1 MRDQSKGLLVSVISL
16 ALMLMSLGPPLLAA
30 QQPTGSIEGTVTDV
44 NGAVIPGAK
53 VTITEKATGR
63 QIPVTTNND
72 GVFQAR
78 ALLPGEY
85 TVRIEHSGFSSEL
98 QENVTLRVGQSVN
111 VSASLKPG
119 GAQEVVTVTG
129 STEIQVDTVR
139 STVDGVIRGEQ
150 IDKMPLNARNFLELA
165 ALEPGVIVRDGGAI
179 DPTKSNAFRTVG
191 ISGRGGTGTRVQ
203 FDGID
208 VTDETV
214 GTTTANLSDDAISE
228 FQVSRSS
235 FDLSTSL
242 TTSGAI
248 SVVTRSGGNQVHGS
262 VFYFGRNQDMAA
274 AVAKTRTLDKD
285 GKDAGNPPFHRHQVG
300 FRAGGPVVK
309 DKVFWFLNWERF
321 YQADLLHYDVSSFT
335 FFPQMAGDVS
345 KPVGIRYASGR
356 MDWNITPSIRA
367 FYRFNHN
374 WDSSTGG
381 SGQSPFQNIDWTNIH
396 AVGAD
401 ISQSRMTHSFRF
413 GYVNFNNQIQSQE
426 FTQFP
431 FPVSNGVPFFLS
443 VGQFGEGPNGLAPQQ
458 TYQDNFQTKYDG
470 SYIRGKHTLRYGLE
484 LNRIVLG
491 GFANFS
497 GPLSIGG
504 DFTTHAPDPSKN
516 DPGGTLEQII
526 ARGGDPK
533 NPLEYPF
540 VSFSTGPANGFFTI
554 PAAHGFAHGGN
565 YNLRTAWYVG
575 DTWRVLPSLTVNFG
589 TRWEYDT
596 AYFNKEKEDGVR
608 RPAILGVLHPPSL
621 TAPHFP
627 KDAFGPTLGFAWD
640 PWRNG
645 KTVIR
650 GGFYRAYEMNIAN
663 NTIFNEFALIP
674 PGIGPDSYSQAFVS
688 GPDGTPINV
697 DGRHPTGNY
706 NDLVGKPIKDVLPI
720 ITQVHQALQAAYANY
735 KFDPTKGKTAFEIA
749 KGNGNFGIFPG
760 DYKLPYSMQFNIG
773 FQRELFKNNVLT
785 VDYVRN
791 HAVGLPF
798 LNVDYEKR
806 LDASTLDKS
815 AAAAKV
821 ATVLAGKTVDQWL
834 ATPANAG
841 KTITAFGL
849 ATDVFF
855 TGRTPDLLRDRILS
869 GGFSLYSAI
878 QARLV
883 GRLTNKLGIFR
894 NMSYSVS
901 YALGHSLA
909 TCAAGRVEF
918 GSSTCDNHTINN
930 KQYFGLNAFSLRH
943 IVGTGV
949 LMDLPGGV
957 GLNLGMSFSSRAP
970 ASLTVPAL
978 GGISGANALFTTD
991 LNGDGGIATTPRTDL
1006 LPGLRNGNWGRGV
1019 SSIGELNN
1027 LIVAYNSTVAGH
1039 LTPAGQA
1046 LVAAGIFTEAQ
1057 LVALKAVSPIIPLVP
1072 GTNRTPFASDPF
1084 NFTMRVSRP
1093 IKIENAYVVHNLT
1106 IEPYLDI
1113 FNLFNYRGVGAY
1125 SGLGAGFGSLNFDYQ
1140 NTGRV
1145 QEEQNARGFAYGP
1158 RTIQLGFRVSF

>member
-1 MRDQSKGLLVSVISL
+1 MADQNKRLLVSVISL
-16 ALMLMSLGPPLLAA
+16 ALVMMSLAPRLLAG

-44 NGAVIPGAK
+44 NGAVIPGSK

-63 QIPVTTNND
+63 QIPVTTNNE
-72 GVFQAR
+72 GIFQAR

-85 TVRIEHSGFSSEL
+85 TVRIEHGGFSSEV
-98 QENVTLRVGQSVN
+98 QENVTVRVGQSVN

-119 GAQEVVTVTG
+119 GAQEVVTVSG

-139 STVDGVIRGEQ
+139 HTVDGVIRGEQ
-150 IDKMPLNARNFLELA
+150 IDRMPLNARNFLELA
-165 ALEPGVIVRDGGAI
+165 ALEPGVIVRDGGTI

-262 VFYFGRNQDMAA
+262 VFYFGRNQDMTA
-274 AVAKTRTLDKD
+274 AVSKTRILDKD
-285 GKDAGNPPFHRHQVG
+285 LKDAGNPPFHRHQVG
-300 FRAGGPVVK
+300 FRAGGPIVK

-321 YQADLLHYDVSSFT
+321 YQADNLHYDVSSFT

-356 MDWNITPSIRA
+356 ADWNVTPSIRV
-367 FYRFNHN
+367 FYRFNNN
-374 WDSSTGG
+374 WDNSTGG

-396 AVGAD
+396 AFGAD

-426 FTQFP
+426 FPQFP
-431 FPVSNGVPFFLS
+431 FPTSNGVPVF
-443 VGQFGEGPNGLAPQQ
+443 VGVGEFREGPNSLAPQQ

-484 LNRIVLG
+484 VNRIVLG

-497 GPLSIGG
+497 GPLSVAG
-504 DFTTHAPDPSKN
+504 DFSS
-516 DPGGTLEQII
+516 DPGGTRDQVI

-533 NPLEYPF
+533 NPLEYPLT
-540 VSFSTGPANGFFTI
+540 SFSTGPANGFFTI
-554 PAAHGFAHGGN
+554 PAAHGFEHGGN
-565 YNLRTAWYVG
+565 YNLRTAWYLG

-596 AYFNKEKEDGVR
+596 AYFNKEKEDGAR
-608 RPAILGVLHPPSL
+608 RPAILSKVHPPSL
-621 TAPHFP
+621 DAPKFP
-627 KDAFGPTLGFAWD
+627 KDAFGPTVGFAWD

-674 PGIGPDSYSQAFVS
+674 PGIGPDSYTQAFVS
-688 GPDGTPINV
+688 APDGTPINV

-706 NDLVGKPIKDVLPI
+706 NDLVGRPLKDVLPL

-735 KFDPTKGKTAFEIA
+735 KFDPTKGQTAFEIA
-749 KGNGNFGIFPG
+749 RGVTNGGIFPG
-760 DYKLPYSMQFNIG
+760 DYRLPYSMQFNIG
-773 FQRELFKNNVLT
+773 FQRELVKNNVLT

-798 LNVDYEKR
+798 LLVDYENR
-806 LDASTLDKS
+806 LDASTLNK
-815 AAAAKV
+815 AAAVAKV
-821 ATVLAGKTVDQWL
+821 NSVLAGRTVDQWI
-834 ATPANAG
+834 AANPG
-841 KTITAFGL
+841 RTITSFGL
-849 ATDVFF
+849 ATDTFF
-855 TGRTPDLLRDRILS
+855 TGLTPDLLRARVVS
-869 GGFSLYSAI
+869 GGFSLYSAV
-878 QARLV
+878 QAKLV
-883 GRLTNKLGIFR
+883 GRLTNKLRVFR

-909 TCAAGRVEF
+909 TCSAGRVEF
-918 GSSTCDNHTINN
+918 ESNTCDNHTINN

-943 IVGTGV
+943 IVGSGV

-957 GLNLGMSFSSRAP
+957 GLNLGMSFLSRGP
-970 ASLTVPAL
+970 ASLTIPAL
-978 GGISGANALFTTD
+978 GGITGANALFTTD
-991 LNGDGGIATTPRTDL
+991 LNGDGGTGSTPRTDL
-1006 LPGLRNGNWGRGV
+1006 LPGLRSGNWGRGV
-1019 SSIGELNN
+1019 NSIQELNQ
-1027 LIVAYNSTVAGH
+1027 LIIEYNQKVAGH
-1039 LTPAGQA
+1039 PTPAGKA
-1046 LVAAGIFTEAQ
+1046 LIDAGIFTEAQ
-1057 LVALKAVSPIIPLVP
+1057 LVALKAVSPTIPLVP
-1072 GTNRTPFASDPF
+1072 GTNRNPFASDPF
-1084 NFTMRVSRP
+1084 NFTLRVTRP
-1093 IKIENAYVVHNLT
+1093 IKIENARIVHNLV
-1106 IEPYLDI
+1106 IEPYLDV
-1113 FNLFNYRGVGAY
+1113 FNLFNYRGVGSY

-1145 QEEQNARGFAYGP
+1145 QEEQNARAFVYGP

>member
-1 MRDQSKGLLVSVISL
+1 MRDRYKRILVGLISL
-16 ALMLMSLGPPLLAA
+16 VMILTSALPALAA
-30 QQPTGSIEGTVTDV
+30 QQSTGTIEGTVTDV
-44 NGAVIPGAK
+44 NGAVIPQAT
-53 VTITEKATGR
+53 VTITEKSTGR
-63 QIPVTTNND
+63 KIPVTANND
-72 GVFQAR
+72 GFFQAR

-85 TVRIEHSGFSSEL
+85 TVKIDHSGFSSAV
-98 QENVTLRVGQSVN
+98 QENVTLRTGQTLN
-111 VSASLKPG
+111 VSATLKAG
-119 GAQEVVTVTG
+119 GAQEVVTVSG
-129 STEIQVDTVR
+129 STEIQVDTTR
-139 STVDGVIRGEQ
+139 NTVDGVIRGEQ
-150 IDKMPLNARNFLELA
+150 IDKLPLNARNFLELA

-191 ISGRGGTGTRVQ
+191 MSGRGGTGTRVQ

-214 GTTTANLSDDAISE
+214 GTTTANISDDAISE

-262 VFYFGRNQDMAA
+262 FFFFGRNQDMTA
-274 AVAKTRTLDKD
+274 AVSKTRTIDKTT
-285 GKDAGNPPFHRHQVG
+285 GEDAGNPAFHRYQVG

-309 DKVFWFLNWERF
+309 DKVFWFANWERF

-356 MDWNITPSIRA
+356 ADWNVTPSIRA

-396 AVGAD
+396 AVGVD
-401 ISQSRMTHSFRF
+401 ITQSRLTHSVRF

-431 FPVSNGVPFFLS
+431 FLVSSGTPYFLG
-443 VGQFGEGPNGLAPQQ
+443 VGQFSQGPNSLAPQQ
-458 TYQDNFQTKYDG
+458 TYQDNFQNKYDG
-470 SYIRGKHTLRYGLE
+470 SYTRGKHTLRYGLE
-484 LNRIVLG
+484 LTRIVLG

-504 DFTTHAPDPSKN
+504 DFSSDT
-516 DPGGTLEQII
+516 GGIRDQVI

-533 NPLEYPF
+533 NPLEYPLT
-540 VSFSTGPANGFFTI
+540 SFSTGPANGFFTI
-554 PAAHGFAHGGN
+554 PAAHGFEHGGN
-565 YNLRTAWYVG
+565 YNMRTAWYVG
-575 DTWRVLPSLTVNFG
+575 DTWRVTPGLTVNFG

-608 RPAILGVLHPPSL
+608 RPAILGVLHAPSL
-621 TAPHFP
+621 QPPHFP
-627 KDAFGPTLGFAWD
+627 KNAFGPSLGFAWD
-640 PWRNG
+640 PWHNG

-650 GGFYRAYEMNIAN
+650 GGAYKAFEMNIAN

-697 DGRHPTGNY
+697 DGKHPTGNY
-706 NDLVGKPIKDVLPI
+706 NDLVGKPIKDVLGTI
-720 ITQVHQALQAAYANY
+720 VQVHQALQSAYANY
-735 KFDPTKGKTAFEIA
+735 KFDPTKGPTAFEIA

-760 DYKLPYSMQFNIG
+760 DYKLPYSLQFNIG

-806 LDASTLDKS
+806 LDASTLSKT
-815 AAAAKV
+815 AAIAKV
-821 ATVLAGKTVDQWL
+821 NSVLAGKTVDNWI
-834 ATPANAG
+834 ATNPG
-841 KTITAFGL
+841 KTITSFGL
-849 ATDVFF
+849 ATDTIF
-855 TGRTPDLLRDRILS
+855 TGRTPELLRDRILS

-878 QARLV
+878 QAKLV
-883 GRLTNKLGIFR
+883 GRVTNKLGIFK

-909 TCAAGRVEF
+909 TCSAARVEF
-918 GSSTCDNHTINN
+918 GSSTCDNHQINN
-930 KQYFGLNAFSLRH
+930 PQYFGLNTFSLRH
-943 IVGTGV
+943 IVGSGV

-957 GLNLGMSFSSRAP
+957 GLNLGMNFASRGP
-970 ASLTVPAL
+970 LSLTLPAL
-978 GGISGANALFTTD
+978 GGITGANALFTTD
-991 LNGDGGIATTPRTDL
+991 LNGDGGIGTTPRTDL
-1006 LPGLRNGNWGRGV
+1006 LPGLRNGDWGRGV
-1019 SSIGELNN
+1019 GNIQALNQ
-1027 LIVAYNSTVAGH
+1027 LITNYNSFVAGH
-1039 LTPAGQA
+1039 ITPAGQA
-1046 LVAAGIFTEAQ
+1046 LVDAGIFTEAQ
-1057 LVALKAVSPIIPLVP
+1057 LIALKAVSPTIPLVP
-1072 GTNRTPFASDPF
+1072 ATNRNPFASDPMS
-1084 NFTMRVSRP
+1084 FTMRVTRP
-1093 IKIENAYVVHNLT
+1093 IKIENARIVHNLV
-1106 IEPYLDI
+1106 IEPYLDV

-1145 QEEQNARGFAYGP
+1145 QEEQNARSFAFGP

>member
-1 MRDQSKGLLVSVISL
+1 MGDRYKRLLVGVISL
-16 ALMLMSLGPPLLAA
+16 AMLLTSLVTPLLGG

-53 VTITEKATGR
+53 ITITEKATGR
-63 QIPVTTNND
+63 QIPVTTNNE
-72 GVFQAR
+72 GIFQAR

-85 TVRIEHSGFSSEL
+85 TVRIEHSGFRSEV
-98 QENVTLRVGQSVN
+98 QENVTLRVGQAVTVN
-111 VSASLKPG
+111 ASLKPG
-119 GAQEVVTVTG
+119 GAQETVTVSA

-150 IDKMPLNARNFLELA
+150 IDKLPLNARNFLELA
-165 ALEPGVIVRDGGAI
+165 SLEPGVIVRDGGAI

-191 ISGRGGTGTRVQ
+191 MSGRGGTGTRVQ

-214 GTTTANLSDDAISE
+214 GTTTANISDDAISE

-262 VFYFGRNQDMAA
+262 VFFFGRNQDMSA
-274 AVAKTRTLDKD
+274 AVAKTRSLDKI
-285 GKDAGNPPFHRHQVG
+285 GQDAGNPPFHRYQVG
-300 FRAGGPVVK
+300 FRAGGPIVK
-309 DKVFWFLNWERF
+309 DKVFWFVNWERF
-321 YQADLLHYDVSSFT
+321 YQADLLHTDVSSFT

-345 KPVGIRYASGR
+345 RPVGIRYASAR
-356 MDWNITPSIRA
+356 MDWNVSPSIRA
-367 FYRFNHN
+367 FYRFNN
-374 WDSSTGG
+374 SWDISTGG

-396 AVGAD
+396 AVGVD
-401 ISQSRMTHSFRF
+401 ITQSRMTHSVRF
-413 GYVNFNNQIQSQE
+413 GYVNFNNQIVSQE

-431 FPVSNGVPFFLS
+431 FPVSSGVPFFLG
-443 VGQFGEGPNGLAPQQ
+443 VGQFAEGPNNLAPQQ

-470 SYIRGKHTLRYGLE
+470 SYIRGKHTFRYGLE
-484 LNRIVLG
+484 VNRIVLG

-504 DFTTHAPDPSKN
+504 DFSS
-516 DPGGTLEQII
+516 DPGGTRDQVI

-533 NPLEYPF
+533 NPLEYPLT
-540 VSFSTGPANGFFTI
+540 SFSTGPANGFFTI

-621 TAPHFP
+621 KAPHFP
-627 KDAFGPTLGFAWD
+627 KDAFGPTVGFAWD
-640 PWRNG
+640 PWHNG

-674 PGIGPDSYSQAFVS
+674 PGIGPDSFSQAFVA

-697 DGRHPTGNY
+697 DGHHPTGNY

-720 ITQVHQALQAAYANY
+720 ITQVHQALQAAYANF
-735 KFDPTKGKTAFEIA
+735 KFDPTKGLTAFEIA

-760 DYKLPYSMQFNIG
+760 DYKLPYSLQFNIG

-806 LDASTLDKS
+806 LDASTLDAT
-815 AAAAKV
+815 AAKAKV
-821 ATVLAGKTVDQWL
+821 ATVLAGKTVDQFI
-834 ATPANAG
+834 AAFPT

-849 ATDVFF
+849 ATDTFF

-869 GGFSLYSAI
+869 GGFSLYSAV

-909 TCAAGRVEF
+909 TCSANRVEF

-930 KQYFGLNAFSLRH
+930 PQYFGLNAFSLRH
-943 IVGTGV
+943 IVGAGV

-957 GLNLGMSFSSRAP
+957 GLNLGVNFSSRGP
-970 ASLTVPAL
+970 LSLTVPAL
-978 GGISGANALFTTD
+978 GGITGANALFTTD
-991 LNGDGGIATTPRTDL
+991 LNGDGGIGTTPRTDL
-1006 LPGLRNGNWGRGV
+1006 LPGLRNGDWGRGV
-1019 SSIGELNN
+1019 NSIQQLNQ
-1027 LIVAYNSTVAGH
+1027 LIIAYNQNVAGH
-1039 LTPAGQA
+1039 PTPAGQA
-1046 LVAAGIFTEAQ
+1046 LIAAGIFTEAQ
-1057 LVALKAVSPIIPLVP
+1057 LIALKAVSPTIPLVP
-1072 GTNRTPFASDPF
+1072 GTNRNPFASDPL
-1084 NFTMRVSRP
+1084 NFTLRITRP
-1093 IKIENAYVVHNLT
+1093 IKIENAFVVRNLV
-1106 IEPYLDI
+1106 IEPYLDV
-1113 FNLFNYRGVGAY
+1113 FNLFNYRGLSAY

-1145 QEEQNARGFAYGP
+1145 QEEQNARGFAFSP